1 MGVYIGDEAKGD
13 MLGELLTFR
22 RRNVV
27 SEPEPGWN
35 RRSSG
40 GCSSLDCGDQAVGS
54 LFGAARGF
62 VSQSSSSPEHAATAA
77 QRKGSL
83 DRDGRLMGP
92 PWRRAAPDDDLTR
105 DSQRRRSSPPQRV
118 VVS

>member
-40 GCSSLDCGDQAVGS
+40 GCSSLDCS
-54 LFGAARGF
+54 EHS
-62 VSQSSSSPEHAATAA
+62 VSTPSSPAFAA
-77 QRKGSL
+77 SY
-83 DRDGRLMGP
+83 RLRSGGGAGFDAGMP
-92 PWRRAAPDDDLTR
+92 RSWRRTAPPLSAEDFGR
-105 DSQRRRSSPPQRV
+105 EAQRRRSSPPGLEQ
-118 VVS
+118 SLFPAAAC